1 MRTSIS
7 KPWADRLAL
16 PLPRWVLAAL
26 ACVALAVGAV
36 NFQRHLA
43 NPDEGRYSE
52 ISREMV
58 ASGDWVT
65 PRLNGLK
72 YFEKPPLQY
81 WATALA
87 FTAFGS
93 GEASARIYAW
103 LAGLA
108 TILVVGYAGWKL
120 FDERTGLAAMLV
132 LVSSPYFMALGG
144 IVTLDMGLTL
154 WTTAT
159 LAALLL
165 AEGARERPREAGRWM
180 LAAWFAMALAVL
192 SKGLVGIVFAG
203 AAVFFAMALAR
214 GAAILTRMRWGA
226 GLAIFAVVAVPWF
239 VMVSRANP
247 EFAQFF
253 FVHEHFERF
262 LTHEHRRVQPAW
274 FFVPIVLAGFL
285 PWMFALIAAIG
296 AAWREERGRGF
307 APLRMALL
315 WSAFVLAFFS
325 ASGSKLPA
333 YVLPMFPPLAL
344 VVGRYLVTAAPK
356 RLALWVALVLPV
368 GAALAWVAWTFPSGA
383 KDAWTAAMY
392 TQAQSWALG
401 AAAAFIAAL
410 VAAIVLLRRERRW
423 AAIATLAFASLA
435 LLGCLEKGYQ
445 AMSPRQSGYD
455 VAEVAKPHLTPATR
469 VYSVA
474 HYDQSLPFYLARTV
488 TLVDYVD
495 EFELGERAE
504 PALWIPKVASFP
516 AEWQRPG
523 DALAIMQPGAFEK
536 LKAAGLP
543 MQVLHEDPRRVL
555 VRKP

>member
-1 MRTSIS
+1 MS
-7 KPWADRLAL
+7 L

-26 ACVALAVGAV
+26 ACVAVAVGIV
-36 NFQRHLA
+36 NLARPLA

-52 ISREMV
+52 ISREMA

-87 FTAFGS
+87 FEAFGAN
-93 GEASARIYAW
+93 EAAARLYVW
-103 LAGLA
+103 LAGFA
-108 TILVVGYAGWKL
+108 TILVVGYTALRL
-120 FDERTGLAAMLV
+120 FDAATALASMLV

-159 LAALLL
+159 LACLLL
-165 AEGARERPREAGRWM
+165 AESSRPSVAESRRWM
-180 LAAWFAMALAVL
+180 LGAWVAVALAVL

-203 AAVFFAMALAR
+203 AAVFFAMVLAR
-214 GAAILTRMRWGA
+214 DASVLRRMRWGA
-226 GLAIFAVVAVPWF
+226 GLALAAAIAVPWF
-239 VMVSRANP
+239 VAVSRANP
-247 EFAQFF
+247 EFAHFF

-262 LTHEHRRVQPAW
+262 LTQEHRRVQPAW

-285 PWMFALIAAIG
+285 PWAFALPAAI
-296 AAWREERGRGF
+296 ARAWREEAGRAF
-307 APLRMALL
+307 APLRLSIL

-333 YVLPMFPPLAL
+333 YVLPLFPPLAIVL
-344 VVGRYLVTAAPK
+344 GCYLAAADPR
-356 RLALWVALVLPV
+356 RLAAWVALVLPV
-368 GAALAWVAWTFPSGA
+368 AGILAWAAWTYPASA

-392 TQAQSWALG
+392 AAAQPWAVAASITL
-401 AAAAFIAAL
+401 AAAAAAA
-410 VAAIVLLRRERRW
+410 VALLRRGRRW
-423 AAIATLAFASLA
+423 PAIATLAFAA
-435 LLGCLEKGYQ
+435 MLLMGCLQMGS
-445 AMSPRQSGYD
+445 ASLSPRQSGAA
-455 VAEVAKPHLTPATR
+455 VAQAMKPWLAGGPR
-469 VYSVA
+469 IYSVN
-474 HYDQSLPFYLARTV
+474 HYDQSVPFYIGRTV

-495 EFELGERAE
+495 EFETGEKAE
-504 PALWIPKVASFP
+504 PALWIPKFDAFA

-536 LKAAGLP
+536 SKAAGLP
-543 MQVLHEDPRRVL
+543 MQVLHEDPRRIL